1 MGVERATTL
10 LPSLHFGR
18 LFGVQ
23 PDGKQVFLT
32 STGKLVCPHGEC
44 SSTICFWLAAEKKA
58 REAGLPPPPR
68 GGSRGSSAC
77 DCQTTEGLNVKV
89 DASVVAPPTAPDS
102 LFDFLEAAGAELV
115 TVKGRDARRVPHLPG
130 PTFVTAAGRL
140 CCRHGAS
147 RRSLIKRQ
155 RSSAPSARLPTCKC
169 VLAPLPLRAGFKG
182 VRLGKF
188 EKKAILAPSRAKN
201 A

>member
-1 MGVERATTL
+1 MLAERATTL
-10 LPSLHFGR
+10 LPSMHFAR

-23 PDGKQVFLT
+23 PDGKEILLT
-32 STGKLVCPHGEC
+32 STGRLVCPHGEC
-44 SSTICFWLAAEKKA
+44 SSTICFWLAAEKRA

-89 DASVVAPPTAPDS
+89 DGSACPPTAPHS
-102 LFDFLEAAGAELV
+102 LFEFLEAEGAELV

-130 PTFVTAAGRL
+130 PTFVTEAGRL

-169 VLAPLPLRAGFKG
+169 ALAPLPLHTGLKG

-188 EKKAILAPSRAKN
+188 
-201 A
+201 